1 MEKNE
6 KNKGVTLIALVITII
21 VLLILAGVS
30 ISTLTGQNGILKR
43 AIEAKNTTE
52 VASEKEGIQMAVTT
66 SQMAS
71 ANYTSIKKDGLQ
83 SELNSYFGKEKTT
96 LEDNK
101 DGSYTVTMNNS
112 KRKYT
117 IEDDGS
123 IIEGVY
129 DKWNGTDSK
138 EPTEKTSNEIHI
150 YTVAELKWIA
160 DKVNNDGNTFD
171 GYTIYLENN
180 LDFGARET
188 SGTWENTENEAL
200 KWTAIGKQ
208 KDIPLKATFEG
219 NNHIIKGVYINDET
233 KFNGIFGNSSSIL
246 NLTVK
251 NSYIKGGNASGT
263 VVGAVRSGTIENCHN
278 INSTV
283 ELYDESSGVGG
294 VVGQVKGV
302 IKNCTNIGGRVVG
315 KKSANGGTQAGGV
328 VGLLVTG
335 GSQAINCY
343 NAGDVTGEG
352 NWVGGVVG
360 GANTSSTIQDCYNMG
375 NVTGKGNFVG
385 GVVGYA
391 NPSST
396 IQECY
401 NTGNVTGEGKNVGG
415 VVGGANTSSTI
426 QDCYNTGNVT
436 GEGNLVGGV
445 AGGANPSS
453 TIQDCYNTGN
463 VTGEGNF
470 VGGVAGGA
478 DTSSTIQDCYNMGN
492 VTGEGHNVGGVAGY
506 ANTSSTIQDCY
517 NTGNVTGDETVGG
530 VVGCA
535 ANIVTKCYNTGT
547 IVSKGISGTGGIVGD
562 CITKIPQDISLCF
575 NAGTVQA
582 PEGAGGISGY
592 LGAKGYAAKETKCY
606 NKGKVICTQSNTC
619 RGEIIGEIASD
630 ATVTNSYYFTNE
642 TSRYGVGAITAGGDL
657 EAKRNGTQKTTTN
670 LNSYEEFLTWIE
682 QQ

>member
-1 MEKNE
+1 MKN
-6 KNKGVTLIALVITII
+6 NKGITLVALVVTII

-30 ISTLTGQNGILKR
+30 ISMLTGQNGILKR
-43 AIEAKNTTE
+43 ATEAKNTTE
-52 VASEKEGIQMAVTT
+52 VASEKEGIQMAITA

-71 ANYTSIKKDGLQ
+71 DNYTSIKKDVLQ
-83 SELNSYFGKEKTT
+83 SKLNSYFGKEKTT

-117 IEDDGS
+117 IEDNGS

-219 NNHIIKGVYINDET
+219 NNHIIKGVYINNET

-251 NSYIKGGNASGT
+251 NSYIKGGDCSGT

-283 ELYDESSGVGG
+283 ELYDECRSVGG
-294 VVGQVKGV
+294 VAGQVKGV

-315 KKSANGGTQAGGV
+315 KKDAKVSTQTGGV
-328 VGLLVTG
+328 VGIALG
-335 GSQAINCY
+335 GSQAIN
-343 NAGDVTGEG
+343 
-352 NWVGGVVG
+352 
-360 GANTSSTIQDCYNMG
+360 
-375 NVTGKGNFVG
+375 
-385 GVVGYA
+385 
-391 NPSST
+391 
-396 IQECY
+396 
-401 NTGNVTGEGKNVGG
+401 
-415 VVGGANTSSTI
+415 
-426 QDCYNTGNVT
+426 
-436 GEGNLVGGV
+436 
-445 AGGANPSS
+445 
-453 TIQDCYNTGN
+453 CYNTGN

-470 VGGVAGGA
+470 VGGVIGVINS
-478 DTSSTIQDCYNMGN
+478 SST
-492 VTGEGHNVGGVAGY
+492 V
-506 ANTSSTIQDCY
+506 QDCY
-517 NTGNVTGDETVGG
+517 NTGDVTGEGDFVGG
-530 VVGCA
+530 VVGIA
-535 ANIVTKCYNTGT
+535 ANVVTKCYNTGT
-547 IVSKGISGTGGIVGD
+547 IVSKGIDGTGGIVGN

-582 PEGAGGISGY
+582 PENAGGISGY
-592 LGAKGYAAKETKCY
+592 LGAQGYAAKETKCY
-606 NKGKVICTQSNTC
+606 NKGKVICTQSNTG
-619 RGEIIGEIASD
+619 RGEIIGSMASD

-642 TSRYGVGAITAGGDL
+642 TLRYGVGAINAGGDL
-657 EAKRNGTQKTTTN
+657 EAKRKGTQKTTTN

>member
-315 KKSANGGTQAGGV
+315 KKSANGRTQAGGV

-352 NWVGGVVG
+352 NFVGGVVG
-360 GANTSSTIQDCYNMG
+360 AEDTSSTIQDCYNMG

-385 GVVGYA
+385 GVVGCA

-396 IQECY
+396 IQDCY
-401 NTGNVTGEGKNVGG
+401 NAGDVTGEGNLVGG

-436 GEGNLVGGV
+436 GEG
-445 AGGANPSS
+445 
-453 TIQDCYNTGN
+453 
-463 VTGEGNF
+463 
-470 VGGVAGGA
+470 
-478 DTSSTIQDCYNMGN
+478 
-492 VTGEGHNVGGVAGY
+492 HNVGGVAGY
-506 ANTSSTIQDCY
+506 ANTSSTVQDCY

-562 CITKIPQDISLCF
+562 CITKNPQDISLCF

-619 RGEIIGEIASD
+619 RGEIIGKIASD

>member
-1 MEKNE
+1 MRENGLEK
-6 KNKGVTLIALVITII
+6 KNRGITLIALIVTII

-30 ISTLTGQNGILKR
+30 INMLTGQNGILKR
-43 AIEAKNTTE
+43 ATEAKNTTE

-96 LEDNK
+96 LDDNK

-160 DKVNNDGNTFD
+160 DKVNNEGNTFE

-188 SGTWENTENEAL
+188 SENWVNTENEAL

-233 KFNGIFGNSSSIL
+233 NFNGIFGNSSSIL

-251 NSYIKGGNASGT
+251 NSYIKGGTCSGT

-278 INSTV
+278 INSTI
-283 ELYDESSGVGG
+283 ELYDECRGVGG
-294 VVGQVKGV
+294 VAGQVKGV

-315 KKSANGGTQAGGV
+315 KKDANGNTQTGGV
-328 VGLLVTG
+328 VGTLV
-335 GSQAINCY
+335 
-343 NAGDVTGEG
+343 AGR
-352 NWVGGVVG
+352 
-360 GANTSSTIQDCYNMG
+360 A
-375 NVTGKGNFVG
+375 
-385 GVVGYA
+385 
-391 NPSST
+391 
-396 IQECY
+396 
-401 NTGNVTGEGKNVGG
+401 
-415 VVGGANTSSTI
+415 

-436 GEGNLVGGV
+436 GEGNYVGGV
-445 AGGANPSS
+445 IGGVNPSS
-453 TIQDCYNTGN
+453 TVQDCYNTGN
-463 VTGEGNF
+463 VTGEGNY
-470 VGGVAGGA
+470 VGGVAGDAG
-478 DTSSTIQDCYNMGN
+478 TSST
-492 VTGEGHNVGGVAGY
+492 V
-506 ANTSSTIQDCY
+506 QDCY
-517 NTGNVTGDETVGG
+517 NTGNVTGKGNWVGGVIGTTDPSSTVQDCYNTGDVTGEGNCVGGVAGVAGTSSTVQDCYNTGNVTVEGDWAGG
-530 VVGCA
+530 VVGIA

-547 IVSKGISGTGGIVGD
+547 IVSKGINGTGGIVGD
-562 CITKIPQDISLCF
+562 CVTKIQQDISLCF

-582 PEGAGGISGY
+582 PENAGGISGY
-592 LGAKGYAAKETKCY
+592 LGAQGYAAKENKCY
-606 NKGKVICTQSNTC
+606 NKGKVICTQSNTG
-619 RGEIIGEIASD
+619 RGEIIGKMASD

-642 TSRYGVGAITAGGDL
+642 TLRYGVGAINDGGDL
-657 EAKRNGTQKTTTN
+657 EAKRKGTQKTTTN

>member
-1 MEKNE
+1 ME

-315 KKSANGGTQAGGV
+315 KKSANGRAQAGGV

-352 NWVGGVVG
+352 NFVGGVVG
-360 GANTSSTIQDCYNMG
+360 VEDTSSTIQDCYNMG
-375 NVTGKGNFVG
+375 NVTGKG
-385 GVVGYA
+385 
-391 NPSST
+391 
-396 IQECY
+396 
-401 NTGNVTGEGKNVGG
+401 KNVGG
-415 VVGGANTSSTI
+415 VVGYANTSSTI

-436 GEGNLVGGV
+436 GEGNL
-445 AGGANPSS
+445 
-453 TIQDCYNTGN
+453 
-463 VTGEGNF
+463 
-470 VGGVAGGA
+470 
-478 DTSSTIQDCYNMGN
+478 
-492 VTGEGHNVGGVAGY
+492 VGGVAGY

>member
-1 MEKNE
+1 MRVNFKENR
-6 KNKGVTLIALVITII
+6 GITLIALVVSII

-30 ISTLTGQNGILKR
+30 ISMLTGQNGILKR
-43 AIEAKNTTE
+43 ATEANNTTE

-66 SQMAS
+66 SQMSS

-160 DKVNNDGNTFD
+160 DKVNNEGNTFE

-208 KDIPLKATFEG
+208 KNIPLKATFEG

-233 KFNGIFGNSSSIL
+233 NFNGIFGNSGSIL

-251 NSYIKGGNASGT
+251 NSYIKGGTCSGT

-278 INSTV
+278 INSTI
-283 ELYDESSGVGG
+283 ELYDECRGVGG
-294 VVGQVKGV
+294 VAGQVKGV

-315 KKSANGGTQAGGV
+315 KKDANGNTLTGGV
-328 VGLLVTG
+328 VGTLITG
-335 GSQAINCY
+335 GA
-343 NAGDVTGEG
+343 
-352 NWVGGVVG
+352 
-360 GANTSSTIQDCYNMG
+360 
-375 NVTGKGNFVG
+375 
-385 GVVGYA
+385 
-391 NPSST
+391 
-396 IQECY
+396 
-401 NTGNVTGEGKNVGG
+401 
-415 VVGGANTSSTI
+415 

-445 AGGANPSS
+445 IGGINPYSTVQDCYNTGNVTGEGDSVGGVAGAAATSSTVQDCYNTGNVTGKGDFNGVGGVVGGAATSS
-453 TIQDCYNTGN
+453 TVQDCYNTGDVTGEGDRVGGVVGASSTSSTVQDCYNTGN
-463 VTGEGNF
+463 VTGEGN
-470 VGGVAGGA
+470 
-478 DTSSTIQDCYNMGN
+478 Y
-492 VTGEGHNVGGVAGY
+492 
-506 ANTSSTIQDCY
+506 
-517 NTGNVTGDETVGG
+517 VGG
-530 VVGCA
+530 VVGTA

-547 IVSKGISGTGGIVGD
+547 IVSKGIEGTGGIVGS
-562 CITKIPQDISLCF
+562 CLTKNPQDISLCF

-582 PEGAGGISGY
+582 PENAGGISGY
-592 LGAKGYAAKETKCY
+592 LGEQEYAAKETKCY
-606 NKGKVICTQSNTC
+606 NKGKVICTQSNTG
-619 RGEIIGEIASD
+619 RGEIIGIMASD

-642 TSRYGVGAITAGGDL
+642 TLRYGVGAINDGGDL
-657 EAKRNGTQKTTTN
+657 EAKRKGTQKTTTN

>member
-1 MEKNE
+1 M
-6 KNKGVTLIALVITII
+6 VITII

-123 IIEGVY
+123 VIEGVY

-315 KKSANGGTQAGGV
+315 KKSANGRIQAGGV
-328 VGLLVTG
+328 VGLLIIG

-343 NAGDVTGEG
+343 NAGD
-352 NWVGGVVG
+352 
-360 GANTSSTIQDCYNMG
+360 
-375 NVTGKGNFVG
+375 
-385 GVVGYA
+385 
-391 NPSST
+391 
-396 IQECY
+396 
-401 NTGNVTGEGKNVGG
+401 
-415 VVGGANTSSTI
+415 
-426 QDCYNTGNVT
+426 
-436 GEGNLVGGV
+436 
-445 AGGANPSS
+445 
-453 TIQDCYNTGN
+453 

-478 DTSSTIQDCYNMGN
+478 DTSSTIQDCYNTGN
-492 VTGEGHNVGGVAGY
+492 VTGDETVGGVAGY
-506 ANTSSTIQDCY
+506 ANTSSTVQDCY

-619 RGEIIGEIASD
+619 RGEIIGKIASD

>member
-1 MEKNE
+1 MRVNFKENR
-6 KNKGVTLIALVITII
+6 GITLIALVVSII

-30 ISTLTGQNGILKR
+30 ISMLTGQNGILKR
-43 AIEAKNTTE
+43 ATEAKNTTE

-71 ANYTSIKKDGLQ
+71 DNYTTSIKKDSLQ

-117 IEDDGS
+117 IENDGS

-160 DKVNNDGNTFD
+160 DKVNNEGNTFE

-208 KDIPLKATFEG
+208 KDITLKATFEG
-219 NNHIIKGVYINDET
+219 NNHIIKGVYINEET
-233 KFNGIFGNSSSIL
+233 NFNGIFGNSSSIL

-251 NSYIKGGNASGT
+251 NSYIKGGTCSGT

-283 ELYDESSGVGG
+283 ELYDECHGVGG
-294 VVGQVKGV
+294 VAGQVKGV

-315 KKSANGGTQAGGV
+315 KKDANGNTLTGGV
-328 VGLLVTG
+328 VGTLV
-335 GSQAINCY
+335 A
-343 NAGDVTGEG
+343 
-352 NWVGGVVG
+352 G
-360 GANTSSTIQDCYNMG
+360 GA
-375 NVTGKGNFVG
+375 
-385 GVVGYA
+385 
-391 NPSST
+391 
-396 IQECY
+396 
-401 NTGNVTGEGKNVGG
+401 
-415 VVGGANTSSTI
+415 

-436 GEGNLVGGV
+436 GEGNSAGGV
-445 AGGANPSS
+445 VGASGTSS
-453 TIQDCYNTGN
+453 TVQDCYNTGN
-463 VTGEGNF
+463 VTGEG
-470 VGGVAGGA
+470 
-478 DTSSTIQDCYNMGN
+478 DW
-492 VTGEGHNVGGVAGY
+492 
-506 ANTSSTIQDCY
+506 
-517 NTGNVTGDETVGG
+517 VGG
-530 VVGCA
+530 VVGTA

-547 IVSKGISGTGGIVGD
+547 IVSKGIGGTGGIVGT
-562 CITKIPQDISLCF
+562 CVTGNSQKISLCY
-575 NAGTVQA
+575 NDGTIQA
-582 PEGAGGISGY
+582 QDGVGGISGR
-592 LGAKGYAAKETKCY
+592 LGGGGYAGTATKCY
-606 NKGKVICTQSNTC
+606 NKGRIICTLSEKMK
-619 RGEIIGEIASD
+619 GEIIGNMAYD
-630 ATVTNSYYFTNE
+630 ATVTKCYFMENSENI
-642 TSRYGVGAITAGGDL
+642 YGVGAIEGNGNL
-657 EAKRNGTQKTTTN
+657 EEQRKETKKTTTN
-670 LNSYEEFLTWIE
+670 LKNYEEFLTWIE

>member
-1 MEKNE
+1 MKN
-6 KNKGVTLIALVITII
+6 NKGITLVALVVTII

-30 ISTLTGQNGILKR
+30 ISMLTGQNGILKR
-43 AIEAKNTTE
+43 ATEAKNTTE
-52 VASEKEGIQMAVTT
+52 VASEKEGIQMAITA

-71 ANYTSIKKDGLQ
+71 DNYTSIKKDGLQ
-83 SELNSYFGKEKTT
+83 SKLNSYFGKEKTT

-188 SGTWENTENEAL
+188 SGTWENTENEVL

-233 KFNGIFGNSSSIL
+233 NFNGIFGNSSSIL

-251 NSYIKGGNASGT
+251 NSYIKGGTCSGT

-283 ELYDESSGVGG
+283 ELYDECHGVGG
-294 VVGQVKGV
+294 VAGQVKGV

-315 KKSANGGTQAGGV
+315 KKDANGYTLTGGV
-328 VGLLVTG
+328 VGTLATG
-335 GSQAINCY
+335 GSQAIDCY
-343 NAGDVTGEG
+343 NTGNVTGEG
-352 NWVGGVVG
+352 DYVGGVVG
-360 GANTSSTIQDCYNMG
+360 GANPSSTVQDCYNTG

-385 GVVGYA
+385 GVVGFGKS
-391 NPSST
+391 SST
-396 IQECY
+396 VQDCYNTGDVTGEGNDVGGVVGVAYTSSTVQDCY
-401 NTGNVTGEGKNVGG
+401 NTGNVTGKGDDVGG
-415 VVGGANTSSTI
+415 VVGVANTSSTV

-436 GEGNLVGGV
+436 GEGN
-445 AGGANPSS
+445 A
-453 TIQDCYNTGN
+453 
-463 VTGEGNF
+463 
-470 VGGVAGGA
+470 
-478 DTSSTIQDCYNMGN
+478 
-492 VTGEGHNVGGVAGY
+492 
-506 ANTSSTIQDCY
+506 
-517 NTGNVTGDETVGG
+517 VGG
-530 VVGCA
+530 VVGIA
-535 ANIVTKCYNTGT
+535 ANVVTKCYNTGT
-547 IVSKGISGTGGIVGD
+547 IVSRGISGTGGIVGD

-582 PEGAGGISGY
+582 PENAGGISGY

-606 NKGKVICTQSNTC
+606 NKGKVICTQSNT
-619 RGEIIGEIASD
+619 RSGEIIGKMASD

-642 TSRYGVGAITAGGDL
+642 TLRYGVGAITAGGDL
-657 EAKRNGTQKTTTN
+657 EAKRKGTQKTTTN

>member
-1 MEKNE
+1 MLRK
-6 KNKGVTLIALVITII
+6 KNKGITLVALVITII
-21 VLLILAGVS
+21 ILLILAGVS

-43 AIEAKNTTE
+43 VTEAKNTTE

-71 ANYTSIKKDGLQ
+71 ANYTSIKKDVLQ

-160 DKVNNDGNTFD
+160 DKVNNDGNTFE

-180 LDFGARET
+180 LDLGARET
-188 SGTWENTENEAL
+188 GETWENTENEAL

-208 KDIPLKATFEG
+208 KDSPLKATFEG

-233 KFNGIFGNSSSIL
+233 NFNGIFGISSSIL

-251 NSYIKGGNASGT
+251 NSYIKGGSCSGT
-263 VVGAVRSGTIENCHN
+263 VVGGVRSGTIENCHN
-278 INSTV
+278 INSTI
-283 ELYDESSGVGG
+283 ELYDKCNDVGG
-294 VVGQVKGV
+294 VAGEVKGV

-315 KKSANGGTQAGGV
+315 KKIANGIGGV
-328 VGLLVTG
+328 VGVLAPG
-335 GSQAINCY
+335 GYQAIN
-343 NAGDVTGEG
+343 
-352 NWVGGVVG
+352 
-360 GANTSSTIQDCYNMG
+360 
-375 NVTGKGNFVG
+375 
-385 GVVGYA
+385 
-391 NPSST
+391 
-396 IQECY
+396 CY
-401 NTGNVTGEGKNVGG
+401 NTGNVTGEGDYVGG
-415 VVGGANTSSTI
+415 VVGSAYSSV
-426 QDCYNTGNVT
+426 QDCYNTGDVT
-436 GEGNLVGGV
+436 GKVEFVGGV
-445 AGGANPSS
+445 VGASGNSS
-453 TIQDCYNTGN
+453 TVQDCYNTGN

-470 VGGVAGGA
+470 VGGVVGLAG
-478 DTSSTIQDCYNMGN
+478 
-492 VTGEGHNVGGVAGY
+492 
-506 ANTSSTIQDCY
+506 
-517 NTGNVTGDETVGG
+517 
-530 VVGCA
+530 
-535 ANIVTKCYNTGT
+535 NIVTKCYNTGT
-547 IVSKGISGTGGIVGD
+547 IVSKGTGGTGGIVGACLTKVQD
-562 CITKIPQDISLCF
+562 CYNTGNVTGEGNYVGGVVGIADNIVTKCYNTGTIVSKGTGGTGGIVGASVNKKTQDISLCF

-582 PEGAGGISGY
+582 PENAGGISGY
-592 LGAKGYAAKETKCY
+592 LGAQGYAAKETKCY
-606 NKGKVICTQSNTC
+606 NKGKVICTQSNTG
-619 RGEIIGEIASD
+619 RGEIIGKMASD

-642 TSRYGVGAITAGGDL
+642 TSRYGVGTINEGGDL
-657 EAKRNGTQKTTTN
+657 ETKRKGTQKTTTN
-670 LNSYEEFLTWIE
+670 LKSYEEFLTWIE

>member
-1 MEKNE
+1 MKN
-6 KNKGVTLIALVITII
+6 NKGITLVALVVTII

-30 ISTLTGQNGILKR
+30 ISMLTGQNGILKR
-43 AIEAKNTTE
+43 ATEAKNTTE
-52 VASEKEGIQMAVTT
+52 VASEKEGIQMAITA

-71 ANYTSIKKDGLQ
+71 DNYTSIKKDGLQ
-83 SELNSYFGKEKTT
+83 SKLNSYFGKEKTT

-188 SGTWENTENEAL
+188 SGTWENTENEVL

-233 KFNGIFGNSSSIL
+233 NFNGIFGNSSSIL

-251 NSYIKGGNASGT
+251 NSYIKGGTCSGT

-283 ELYDESSGVGG
+283 ELYDECHGVGG
-294 VVGQVKGV
+294 VAGQVKGV

-315 KKSANGGTQAGGV
+315 KKDANGYTLTGGV
-328 VGLLVTG
+328 VGTLATG
-335 GSQAINCY
+335 GSQAIDCY
-343 NAGDVTGEG
+343 NTGNVTGEG
-352 NWVGGVVG
+352 DYVGGVVG
-360 GANTSSTIQDCYNMG
+360 GANPSSTVQDCYNTG

-385 GVVGYA
+385 GVVGFGKS
-391 NPSST
+391 SST
-396 IQECY
+396 VQDCYNTGDVTGEGNDVGGVVGVAYTSSTVQDCY
-401 NTGNVTGEGKNVGG
+401 NTGNVTGEGVNVGG
-415 VVGGANTSSTI
+415 VVGGGGSSLTVQDCYNTGNVTGKGDDVGGVVGVANTSSTV

-436 GEGNLVGGV
+436 GEGN
-445 AGGANPSS
+445 A
-453 TIQDCYNTGN
+453 
-463 VTGEGNF
+463 
-470 VGGVAGGA
+470 
-478 DTSSTIQDCYNMGN
+478 
-492 VTGEGHNVGGVAGY
+492 
-506 ANTSSTIQDCY
+506 
-517 NTGNVTGDETVGG
+517 VGG
-530 VVGCA
+530 VVGIA
-535 ANIVTKCYNTGT
+535 ANVVTKCYNTGT
-547 IVSKGISGTGGIVGD
+547 IVSRGISGTGGIVGD

-582 PEGAGGISGY
+582 PENAGGISGY

-606 NKGKVICTQSNTC
+606 NKGKVICTQSNT
-619 RGEIIGEIASD
+619 RSGEIIGKMASD

-642 TSRYGVGAITAGGDL
+642 TLRYGVGAITAGGDL
-657 EAKRNGTQKTTTN
+657 EAKRKGTQKTTTN

>member
-1 MEKNE
+1 MNLIKLKLTNIVFKFNKIIYINKNGGYTNDKNLLKYSKELNTMEKNE

-315 KKSANGGTQAGGV
+315 KKSANGRTQAGGI

-352 NWVGGVVG
+352 NFVGGVVG
-360 GANTSSTIQDCYNMG
+360 AEDTFSTIQDCYNMG
-375 NVTGKGNFVG
+375 NVTGKGNF
-385 GVVGYA
+385 
-391 NPSST
+391 
-396 IQECY
+396 
-401 NTGNVTGEGKNVGG
+401 VGG

-436 GEGNLVGGV
+436 GDE
-445 AGGANPSS
+445 
-453 TIQDCYNTGN
+453 T
-463 VTGEGNF
+463 
-470 VGGVAGGA
+470 
-478 DTSSTIQDCYNMGN
+478 
-492 VTGEGHNVGGVAGY
+492 VGGVAGY
-506 ANTSSTIQDCY
+506 ANTSSTVQDCY

-619 RGEIIGEIASD
+619 RGEIIGKIASD

>member
-1 MEKNE
+1 M
-6 KNKGVTLIALVITII
+6 
-21 VLLILAGVS
+21 
-30 ISTLTGQNGILKR
+30 LTGQNGILKR
-43 AIEAKNTTE
+43 ANEAKNTTE

-66 SQMAS
+66 SQMSS

-83 SELNSYFGKEKTT
+83 SELNSYFGKKKTT

-160 DKVNNDGNTFD
+160 DKVNNEGNTFE

-188 SGTWENTENEAL
+188 SGNWVNTENEAL

-233 KFNGIFGNSSSIL
+233 NFNGIFGNSNSIL

-251 NSYIKGGNASGT
+251 NSYIKGGTCSGT

-283 ELYDESSGVGG
+283 ELYDECRGVGG
-294 VVGQVKGV
+294 AAGQVKGV

-315 KKSANGGTQAGGV
+315 KKDANGNTQSGGV
-328 VGLLVTG
+328 VGTLV
-335 GSQAINCY
+335 
-343 NAGDVTGEG
+343 AGR
-352 NWVGGVVG
+352 
-360 GANTSSTIQDCYNMG
+360 A
-375 NVTGKGNFVG
+375 
-385 GVVGYA
+385 
-391 NPSST
+391 
-396 IQECY
+396 
-401 NTGNVTGEGKNVGG
+401 
-415 VVGGANTSSTI
+415 

-436 GEGNLVGGV
+436 GEGNIVGGV
-445 AGGANPSS
+445 IGGINPSS
-453 TIQDCYNTGN
+453 TVQDCYNTGN
-463 VTGEGNF
+463 VTGEGYLVGGVIGLINPSSTVQDCYNTGNVTGKGNS
-470 VGGVAGGA
+470 VGGVAGSA
-478 DTSSTIQDCYNMGN
+478 NTSSTVQDCYNTGN
-492 VTGEGHNVGGVAGY
+492 VTGEGYYVGGVAGY

-517 NTGNVTGDETVGG
+517 NTGSINGGDRTGGIVGL
-530 VVGCA
+530 A

-547 IVSKGISGTGGIVGD
+547 IISKGINGTGGIVGD
-562 CITKIPQDISLCF
+562 CLEKIPQDISLCF
-575 NAGTVQA
+575 NTGTVQA
-582 PEGAGGISGY
+582 PENAGGISGY
-592 LGAKGYAAKETKCY
+592 LGAQGYAAKETKCY
-606 NKGKVICTQSNTC
+606 NKGKVICTQSNTG
-619 RGEIIGEIASD
+619 RGEIIGKIASD

-642 TSRYGVGAITAGGDL
+642 TSRYGVGTTNDGGDL

>member
-1 MEKNE
+1 MKN
-6 KNKGVTLIALVITII
+6 NKGITLVALVVTII

-30 ISTLTGQNGILKR
+30 ISMLTGQNGILKR
-43 AIEAKNTTE
+43 ATEAKNTTE
-52 VASEKEGIQMAVTT
+52 VASEKEGIQMAITA

-71 ANYTSIKKDGLQ
+71 DNYTSIKKDVLQ
-83 SELNSYFGKEKTT
+83 SKLNSYFGKEKTT

-117 IEDDGS
+117 IEDNGS

-219 NNHIIKGVYINDET
+219 NNHIIKGVYINNET

-251 NSYIKGGNASGT
+251 NSYIKGGDCSGT

-283 ELYDESSGVGG
+283 ELYDECRSVGG
-294 VVGQVKGV
+294 VAGQVKGV

-315 KKSANGGTQAGGV
+315 KKDAKVSTQTGGV
-328 VGLLVTG
+328 VGIALG
-335 GSQAINCY
+335 GSQAIN
-343 NAGDVTGEG
+343 
-352 NWVGGVVG
+352 
-360 GANTSSTIQDCYNMG
+360 
-375 NVTGKGNFVG
+375 
-385 GVVGYA
+385 
-391 NPSST
+391 
-396 IQECY
+396 
-401 NTGNVTGEGKNVGG
+401 
-415 VVGGANTSSTI
+415 
-426 QDCYNTGNVT
+426 
-436 GEGNLVGGV
+436 
-445 AGGANPSS
+445 
-453 TIQDCYNTGN
+453 CYNTGN

-470 VGGVAGGA
+470 VGGVIGVINS
-478 DTSSTIQDCYNMGN
+478 SST
-492 VTGEGHNVGGVAGY
+492 V
-506 ANTSSTIQDCY
+506 QDCY
-517 NTGNVTGDETVGG
+517 NTGNVTGEGNNVGG
-530 VVGCA
+530 VVGSAATSSTVQDCYNTGDVTGEGYFVGGVVGIA
-535 ANIVTKCYNTGT
+535 ANVVTKCYNTGT
-547 IVSKGISGTGGIVGD
+547 IVSKGIDGTGGIVGN

-582 PEGAGGISGY
+582 PENAGGISGY
-592 LGAKGYAAKETKCY
+592 LGAQGYAAKETKCY
-606 NKGKVICTQSNTC
+606 NKGKVICTQSNTG
-619 RGEIIGEIASD
+619 RGEIIGSMASD

-642 TSRYGVGAITAGGDL
+642 TLRYGVGAINAGGDL
-657 EAKRNGTQKTTTN
+657 EAKRKGTQKTTTN

>member
-123 IIEGVY
+123 VIEGVY

-315 KKSANGGTQAGGV
+315 KKSANGRIQAGGV
-328 VGLLVTG
+328 VGLLIIG

-352 NWVGGVVG
+352 N
-360 GANTSSTIQDCYNMG
+360 
-375 NVTGKGNFVG
+375 FVG
-385 GVVGYA
+385 GVVGA
-391 NPSST
+391 
-396 IQECY
+396 ED
-401 NTGNVTGEGKNVGG
+401 
-415 VVGGANTSSTI
+415 TSSTI

-436 GEGNLVGGV
+436 GEGYWVGGV
-445 AGGANPSS
+445 
-453 TIQDCYNTGN
+453 
-463 VTGEGNF
+463 V
-470 VGGVAGGA
+470 
-478 DTSSTIQDCYNMGN
+478 
-492 VTGEGHNVGGVAGY
+492 GY
-506 ANTSSTIQDCY
+506 ANPSSTIQDCY

-619 RGEIIGEIASD
+619 RGEIIGKIASD

>member
-1 MEKNE
+1 MRENGLEK
-6 KNKGVTLIALVITII
+6 KNRGITLIALIVTII

-30 ISTLTGQNGILKR
+30 INMLTGQNGILKR
-43 AIEAKNTTE
+43 ATEAKNTTE

-66 SQMAS
+66 SQMSS

-96 LEDNK
+96 LDDNK

-160 DKVNNDGNTFD
+160 DKANNEGNTFE

-233 KFNGIFGNSSSIL
+233 NFNGIFGNSSSIL

-251 NSYIKGGNASGT
+251 NSYIKGGTCSGT

-278 INSTV
+278 INSTI
-283 ELYDESSGVGG
+283 ELYDECRSVGG
-294 VVGQVKGV
+294 VAGQVKGV

-315 KKSANGGTQAGGV
+315 KKDANGNTQTGGV
-328 VGLLVTG
+328 VGTLV
-335 GSQAINCY
+335 
-343 NAGDVTGEG
+343 AGR
-352 NWVGGVVG
+352 
-360 GANTSSTIQDCYNMG
+360 A
-375 NVTGKGNFVG
+375 
-385 GVVGYA
+385 
-391 NPSST
+391 
-396 IQECY
+396 
-401 NTGNVTGEGKNVGG
+401 
-415 VVGGANTSSTI
+415 

-436 GEGNLVGGV
+436 GEGNYVGGV
-445 AGGANPSS
+445 IGGVNPSS
-453 TIQDCYNTGN
+453 TVQDCYNTGDVTGEGNCVGGVIGLINPSSTVQDCYNTGN
-463 VTGEGNF
+463 VTGEGNY
-470 VGGVAGGA
+470 VGGVAGDAG
-478 DTSSTIQDCYNMGN
+478 TSST
-492 VTGEGHNVGGVAGY
+492 V
-506 ANTSSTIQDCY
+506 QDCY
-517 NTGNVTGDETVGG
+517 NTGNVTGKGNWVGGVIGTTDPSSTVQDCYNTGDVTGEGNCVGGVAGVAGTSSTVQDCYNTGNVTVEGDWAGG
-530 VVGCA
+530 VVGIA

-547 IVSKGISGTGGIVGD
+547 IVSKGINGTGGIVGD
-562 CITKIPQDISLCF
+562 CVTKIQQDISLCF

-582 PEGAGGISGY
+582 PENAGGISGY
-592 LGAKGYAAKETKCY
+592 LGAQGYAAKENKCY
-606 NKGKVICTQSNTC
+606 NKGKVICTQSNTG
-619 RGEIIGEIASD
+619 RGEIIGKMASD

-642 TSRYGVGAITAGGDL
+642 TLRYGVGAINDGGDL
-657 EAKRNGTQKTTTN
+657 EAKRKGTQKTTTN

>member
-1 MEKNE
+1 MKN
-6 KNKGVTLIALVITII
+6 NKGITLVALVVTII
-21 VLLILAGVS
+21 VILILAGVS
-30 ISTLTGQNGILKR
+30 ISMLTGQNGILKR
-43 AIEAKNTTE
+43 ATEANNTTE
-52 VASEKEGIQMAVTT
+52 VASEKEGIQMAITA

-71 ANYTSIKKDGLQ
+71 DNYTSIKKDGLQ
-83 SELNSYFGKEKTT
+83 SKLNSYFGKEKTT

-188 SGTWENTENEAL
+188 SETWENTENEAL

-251 NSYIKGGNASGT
+251 NSYIKGGTCSGT

-278 INSTV
+278 INSTI
-283 ELYDESSGVGG
+283 ELYDECRSVGG
-294 VVGQVKGV
+294 VAGQVKGV

-315 KKSANGGTQAGGV
+315 KKDAKVSTQTGGV
-328 VGLLVTG
+328 VGIALG
-335 GSQAINCY
+335 GSQAIN
-343 NAGDVTGEG
+343 
-352 NWVGGVVG
+352 
-360 GANTSSTIQDCYNMG
+360 
-375 NVTGKGNFVG
+375 
-385 GVVGYA
+385 
-391 NPSST
+391 
-396 IQECY
+396 
-401 NTGNVTGEGKNVGG
+401 
-415 VVGGANTSSTI
+415 
-426 QDCYNTGNVT
+426 
-436 GEGNLVGGV
+436 
-445 AGGANPSS
+445 
-453 TIQDCYNTGN
+453 CYNTGN

-470 VGGVAGGA
+470 VGGVIGVINS
-478 DTSSTIQDCYNMGN
+478 SST
-492 VTGEGHNVGGVAGY
+492 V
-506 ANTSSTIQDCY
+506 QDCY
-517 NTGNVTGDETVGG
+517 NTGNVTGEGNNVGGVAGVAGTSSTVQDCYNTGDVTGEGNNVGG
-530 VVGCA
+530 VVGIA
-535 ANIVTKCYNTGT
+535 ANVVTKCYNTGT
-547 IVSKGISGTGGIVGD
+547 IVNKGIEGNAGGIVGD

-582 PEGAGGISGY
+582 PENAGGISGY
-592 LGAKGYAAKETKCY
+592 LGAQGYAAKETKCY
-606 NKGKVICTQSNTC
+606 NKGKVICTQSNTG
-619 RGEIIGEIASD
+619 RGEIIGKMASD

-642 TSRYGVGAITAGGDL
+642 TLRYGVGAINAGGDL
-657 EAKRNGTQKTTTN
+657 EAKRKGTQKTTTN

>member
-1 MEKNE
+1 MKN
-6 KNKGVTLIALVITII
+6 NKGITLVALVVTIV

-30 ISTLTGQNGILKR
+30 INLVLLDNGIVKK
-43 AIEAKNTTE
+43 AQDAKTKSAE
-52 VASEKEGIQMAVTT
+52 ASEKEGIQMAITA

-208 KDIPLKATFEG
+208 KDNPLKATFEG

-263 VVGAVRSGTIENCHN
+263 VVGAVRSGTIENCYN

-283 ELYDESSGVGG
+283 ELYDESSNVGG

-315 KKSANGGTQAGGV
+315 KKSANGRTQAGGV

-352 NWVGGVVG
+352 N
-360 GANTSSTIQDCYNMG
+360 
-375 NVTGKGNFVG
+375 FVG
-385 GVVGYA
+385 GVVGV
-391 NPSST
+391 
-396 IQECY
+396 ED
-401 NTGNVTGEGKNVGG
+401 
-415 VVGGANTSSTI
+415 TSSTI

-436 GEGNLVGGV
+436 GKGN
-445 AGGANPSS
+445 
-453 TIQDCYNTGN
+453 
-463 VTGEGNF
+463 
-470 VGGVAGGA
+470 
-478 DTSSTIQDCYNMGN
+478 
-492 VTGEGHNVGGVAGY
+492 NVGGVVGVEA
-506 ANTSSTIQDCY
+506 TSSTVQDCY

-530 VVGCA
+530 VAGIA

-562 CITKIPQDISLCF
+562 CVTKIPQDISLCF

-619 RGEIIGEIASD
+619 RGEIIGKIASD

-657 EAKRNGTQKTTTN
+657 ETKRNGTQKTTTN

>member
-1 MEKNE
+1 MLRK
-6 KNKGVTLIALVITII
+6 KNKGITLVALVITII
-21 VLLILAGVS
+21 ILLILAGIS
-30 ISTLTGQNGILKR
+30 IGTLTGQNGILKR
-43 AIEAKNTTE
+43 TIEAKNTTE

-71 ANYTSIKKDGLQ
+71 TNYTSIKKDVLQ

-160 DKVNNDGNTFD
+160 DKVNNDGNTFE

-219 NNHIIKGVYINDET
+219 NNHIIKGVYINDES

-251 NSYIKGGNASGT
+251 NSYIKGKNCSGT
-263 VVGAVRSGTIENCHN
+263 IVGAVRSGTIENCHN

-283 ELYDESSGVGG
+283 ELYDESSNVGG
-294 VVGQVKGV
+294 VAGQVKGV

-315 KKSANGGTQAGGV
+315 KKVAIGNTQAGGV
-328 VGLLVTG
+328 VGTLIIG
-335 GSQAINCY
+335 GSQAIN
-343 NAGDVTGEG
+343 
-352 NWVGGVVG
+352 
-360 GANTSSTIQDCYNMG
+360 
-375 NVTGKGNFVG
+375 
-385 GVVGYA
+385 
-391 NPSST
+391 
-396 IQECY
+396 CY
-401 NTGNVTGEGKNVGG
+401 NTGNVTGEGVFVGGVVGYANTSSIIQDCYNTGNITGEGNNVGG
-415 VVGGANTSSTI
+415 VVGYANTSSTV

-436 GEGNLVGGV
+436 GEG
-445 AGGANPSS
+445 
-453 TIQDCYNTGN
+453 DY
-463 VTGEGNF
+463 
-470 VGGVAGGA
+470 
-478 DTSSTIQDCYNMGN
+478 
-492 VTGEGHNVGGVAGY
+492 
-506 ANTSSTIQDCY
+506 
-517 NTGNVTGDETVGG
+517 VGG
-530 VVGCA
+530 VVGIA

-547 IVSKGISGTGGIVGD
+547 IVSKGIEATGGIVGT

-582 PEGAGGISGY
+582 PENAGGISGY
-592 LGAKGYAAKETKCY
+592 LGAQGYAAKETKCY
-606 NKGKVICTQSNTC
+606 NKGKVICTQSNTG
-619 RGEIIGEIASD
+619 RGEIIGSMASD

-642 TSRYGVGAITAGGDL
+642 TLRYGVGTINAGGDL
-657 EAKRNGTQKTTTN
+657 EAKRKGAQKTTTN

>member
-1 MEKNE
+1 MRVNFKENR
-6 KNKGVTLIALVITII
+6 GITLIALVVSII

-30 ISTLTGQNGILKR
+30 ISMLTGQNGILKR
-43 AIEAKNTTE
+43 ATEAKNTTE

-71 ANYTSIKKDGLQ
+71 DNYTTSIKKDSLQ

-117 IEDDGS
+117 IENDGS

-160 DKVNNDGNTFD
+160 DKVNNEGNTFE

-208 KDIPLKATFEG
+208 KDITLKATFEG
-219 NNHIIKGVYINDET
+219 NNHIIKGVYINEET
-233 KFNGIFGNSSSIL
+233 NFNGIFGNSSSIL

-251 NSYIKGGNASGT
+251 NSYIKGGTCSGT

-283 ELYDESSGVGG
+283 ELYDECHGVGG
-294 VVGQVKGV
+294 VAGQVKGV

-315 KKSANGGTQAGGV
+315 KKDANGNTLTGGV
-328 VGLLVTG
+328 VGTLV
-335 GSQAINCY
+335 A
-343 NAGDVTGEG
+343 
-352 NWVGGVVG
+352 G
-360 GANTSSTIQDCYNMG
+360 GA
-375 NVTGKGNFVG
+375 
-385 GVVGYA
+385 
-391 NPSST
+391 
-396 IQECY
+396 
-401 NTGNVTGEGKNVGG
+401 
-415 VVGGANTSSTI
+415 

-436 GEGNLVGGV
+436 GEGNSAGGV
-445 AGGANPSS
+445 VGASGTSS
-453 TIQDCYNTGN
+453 TVQDCYNTGN
-463 VTGEGNF
+463 VTGEGNSA
-470 VGGVAGGA
+470 GGVVGA
-478 DTSSTIQDCYNMGN
+478 SGTSST
-492 VTGEGHNVGGVAGY
+492 V
-506 ANTSSTIQDCY
+506 QDCY
-517 NTGNVTGDETVGG
+517 NTGNVTGEGDWVGG
-530 VVGCA
+530 VVGTA

-547 IVSKGISGTGGIVGD
+547 IVSKGIGGTGGIVGT
-562 CITKIPQDISLCF
+562 CVTGNSQKISLCY
-575 NAGTVQA
+575 NDGTIQA
-582 PEGAGGISGY
+582 QDGVGGISGR
-592 LGAKGYAAKETKCY
+592 LGGGGYAGTATKCY
-606 NKGKVICTQSNTC
+606 NKGRIICTLSEKMK
-619 RGEIIGEIASD
+619 GEIIGNMAYD
-630 ATVTNSYYFTNE
+630 ATVTKCYFMENSENI
-642 TSRYGVGAITAGGDL
+642 YGVGAIEGNGNL
-657 EAKRNGTQKTTTN
+657 EEQRKETKKTTTN
-670 LNSYEEFLTWIE
+670 LKNYEEFLTWIE

>member
-1 MEKNE
+1 MRVNFKENR
-6 KNKGVTLIALVITII
+6 GITLIALVVSII

-30 ISTLTGQNGILKR
+30 ISMLTGQNGILKR
-43 AIEAKNTTE
+43 ATEANNTTE

-66 SQMAS
+66 SQMSS

-160 DKVNNDGNTFD
+160 DKVNNEGNTFE

-208 KDIPLKATFEG
+208 KNIPLKATFEG

-233 KFNGIFGNSSSIL
+233 NFNGIFGNSGSIL

-251 NSYIKGGNASGT
+251 NSYIKGGTCSGT

-278 INSTV
+278 INSTI
-283 ELYDESSGVGG
+283 ELYDECRGVGG
-294 VVGQVKGV
+294 VAGQVKGV

-315 KKSANGGTQAGGV
+315 KKDANGNTLTGGV
-328 VGLLVTG
+328 VGTLITG
-335 GSQAINCY
+335 GA
-343 NAGDVTGEG
+343 
-352 NWVGGVVG
+352 
-360 GANTSSTIQDCYNMG
+360 
-375 NVTGKGNFVG
+375 
-385 GVVGYA
+385 
-391 NPSST
+391 
-396 IQECY
+396 
-401 NTGNVTGEGKNVGG
+401 
-415 VVGGANTSSTI
+415 

-445 AGGANPSS
+445 IGGINPYSTVQDCYNTGDVTGEGDRVGGVVGASS
-453 TIQDCYNTGN
+453 TSSTVQDCYNTGN
-463 VTGEGNF
+463 VTGEGN
-470 VGGVAGGA
+470 
-478 DTSSTIQDCYNMGN
+478 Y
-492 VTGEGHNVGGVAGY
+492 
-506 ANTSSTIQDCY
+506 
-517 NTGNVTGDETVGG
+517 VGG
-530 VVGCA
+530 VVGTA

-547 IVSKGISGTGGIVGD
+547 IVSKGIEGTGGIVGS
-562 CITKIPQDISLCF
+562 CLTKNPQDISLCF

-582 PEGAGGISGY
+582 PENAGGISGY
-592 LGAKGYAAKETKCY
+592 LGEQEYAAKETKCY
-606 NKGKVICTQSNTC
+606 NKGKVICTQSNTG
-619 RGEIIGEIASD
+619 RGEIIGIMASD

-642 TSRYGVGAITAGGDL
+642 TLRYGVGAINDGGDL
-657 EAKRNGTQKTTTN
+657 EAKRKGTQKTTTN

>member
-1 MEKNE
+1 MRENGLEK
-6 KNKGVTLIALVITII
+6 KNRGITLIALIVTII

-30 ISTLTGQNGILKR
+30 INMLTGQNGILKR
-43 AIEAKNTTE
+43 ATEAKNTTE

-83 SELNSYFGKEKTT
+83 SELNTYFGKEKTT

-160 DKVNNDGNTFD
+160 DKANNEGNTFE

-233 KFNGIFGNSSSIL
+233 NFNGIFGNSSSIL

-251 NSYIKGGNASGT
+251 NSYIKGGTCSGT

-278 INSTV
+278 INSTI
-283 ELYDESSGVGG
+283 ELYDECRSVGG
-294 VVGQVKGV
+294 VAGQVKGV

-315 KKSANGGTQAGGV
+315 KKDANGNTLTGGV
-328 VGLLVTG
+328 VGILV
-335 GSQAINCY
+335 
-343 NAGDVTGEG
+343 AGE
-352 NWVGGVVG
+352 
-360 GANTSSTIQDCYNMG
+360 AQD
-375 NVTGKGNFVG
+375 
-385 GVVGYA
+385 
-391 NPSST
+391 
-396 IQECY
+396 CY
-401 NTGNVTGEGKNVGG
+401 NTGNVTGKGNNVGG
-415 VVGGANTSSTI
+415 VIGVTNPFSTV

-436 GEGNLVGGV
+436 GEGDVVGGV
-445 AGGANPSS
+445 VGASNTSS
-453 TIQDCYNTGN
+453 TVQDCYNTGN
-463 VTGEGNF
+463 VTGEGDYNF
-470 VGGVAGGA
+470 IGGVVGYANESSTISECYNTGKINGQGNYVGGVVGMAEE
-478 DTSSTIQDCYNMGN
+478 SSTISECYNVGN
-492 VTGEGHNVGGVAGY
+492 ITGTNITGGVVGNAL
-506 ANTSSTIQDCY
+506 ASTTVSECY
-517 NTGNVTGDETVGG
+517 NTGNVNSYQWAGG
-530 VVGCA
+530 IAGGA
-535 ANIVTKCYNTGT
+535 ANIITKCYNTGN
-547 IVSKGISGTGGIVGD
+547 VLSMNSAGTGGIVGT
-562 CITKIPQDISLCF
+562 CVTGNSQKISLCY
-575 NAGTVQA
+575 NDGTIQA
-582 PEGAGGISGY
+582 QDGVGGISGR
-592 LGAKGYAAKETKCY
+592 LGGEGYAGTATKCY
-606 NKGKVICTQSNTC
+606 NKGRIICTLSEKMK
-619 RGEIIGEIASD
+619 GEIIGNMAYD
-630 ATVTNSYYFTNE
+630 ATVTKCYFMENSENI
-642 TSRYGVGAITAGGDL
+642 YGVGAIEGNGNL
-657 EAKRNGTQKTTTN
+657 EEQRKETKKTTTN
-670 LNSYEEFLTWIE
+670 LKNYEEFLTWIE

>member
-1 MEKNE
+1 ME

-315 KKSANGGTQAGGV
+315 KKSANGRAQAGGV

-352 NWVGGVVG
+352 NFVGGVVG
-360 GANTSSTIQDCYNMG
+360 VEDTSSTIQDCYNMG
-375 NVTGKGNFVG
+375 NVTGKG
-385 GVVGYA
+385 
-391 NPSST
+391 
-396 IQECY
+396 
-401 NTGNVTGEGKNVGG
+401 KNVGG
-415 VVGGANTSSTI
+415 VV
-426 QDCYNTGNVT
+426 
-436 GEGNLVGGV
+436 
-445 AGGANPSS
+445 
-453 TIQDCYNTGN
+453 
-463 VTGEGNF
+463 
-470 VGGVAGGA
+470 
-478 DTSSTIQDCYNMGN
+478 
-492 VTGEGHNVGGVAGY
+492 GY

>member
-1 MEKNE
+1 MLNK
-6 KNKGVTLIALVITII
+6 KNKGITLVALVITII
-21 VLLILAGVS
+21 ILLILAGVS

-43 AIEAKNTTE
+43 VTEAKKTTE

-71 ANYTSIKKDGLQ
+71 ANYTSIKKDVLQ
-83 SELNSYFGKEKTT
+83 SELNSYFGKEKAT

-160 DKVNNDGNTFD
+160 DKVNNDGNTFE

-233 KFNGIFGNSSSIL
+233 NFNGIFGNSSSIL

-251 NSYIKGGNASGT
+251 NSYIKGGNCSGT

-278 INSTV
+278 INSTI
-283 ELYDESSGVGG
+283 ELYDECSYVGG
-294 VVGQVKGV
+294 VAGQVKDI

-315 KKSANGGTQAGGV
+315 KKAANGNTQAGGV
-328 VGLLVTG
+328 VGVLING
-335 GSQAINCY
+335 GAQAIN
-343 NAGDVTGEG
+343 
-352 NWVGGVVG
+352 
-360 GANTSSTIQDCYNMG
+360 
-375 NVTGKGNFVG
+375 
-385 GVVGYA
+385 
-391 NPSST
+391 
-396 IQECY
+396 
-401 NTGNVTGEGKNVGG
+401 
-415 VVGGANTSSTI
+415 
-426 QDCYNTGNVT
+426 CYNTGNVT
-436 GEGNLVGGV
+436 GEGNNVGGV
-445 AGGANPSS
+445 VGIAGTSS
-453 TIQDCYNTGN
+453 TVQNCYNTGN
-463 VTGEGNF
+463 VTGESN
-470 VGGVAGGA
+470 
-478 DTSSTIQDCYNMGN
+478 Y
-492 VTGEGHNVGGVAGY
+492 
-506 ANTSSTIQDCY
+506 
-517 NTGNVTGDETVGG
+517 VGG
-530 VVGCA
+530 VVGIA
-535 ANIVTKCYNTGT
+535 TNIVTKCYNTGT
-547 IVSKGISGTGGIVGD
+547 IVSKGIEGTGGIVGS
-562 CITKIPQDISLCF
+562 CLTKNPQDISLCF

-582 PEGAGGISGY
+582 PENAGGISGY
-592 LGAKGYAAKETKCY
+592 LGAQDYAAKETKCY
-606 NKGKVICTQSNTC
+606 NKGKVICTQSNTG
-619 RGEIIGEIASD
+619 RGEIIGKMASD

-642 TSRYGVGAITAGGDL
+642 TSRYGVGAIRTGGDL
-657 EAKRNGTQKTTTN
+657 EAKRKGTQKTTTN

>member
-1 MEKNE
+1 MRENGLEK
-6 KNKGVTLIALVITII
+6 KNRGITLIALIVTII

-30 ISTLTGQNGILKR
+30 INMLTGQNGILKR
-43 AIEAKNTTE
+43 ATEAKNTTE

-66 SQMAS
+66 SQMSS
-71 ANYTSIKKDGLQ
+71 ANYTSIKKDSLQ
-83 SELNSYFGKEKTT
+83 SELNTYFGKEKTT

-160 DKVNNDGNTFD
+160 DKVNNEGNTFE

-188 SGTWENTENEAL
+188 SENWVNTENEAL

-233 KFNGIFGNSSSIL
+233 NFNGIFGNSSSIL

-251 NSYIKGGNASGT
+251 NSYIKGGTCSGT

-278 INSTV
+278 INSTI
-283 ELYDESSGVGG
+283 ELYDECRGVGG
-294 VVGQVKGV
+294 VAGQVKGV

-315 KKSANGGTQAGGV
+315 KKDANGNTQTGGV
-328 VGLLVTG
+328 VGTLV
-335 GSQAINCY
+335 
-343 NAGDVTGEG
+343 AGR
-352 NWVGGVVG
+352 
-360 GANTSSTIQDCYNMG
+360 A
-375 NVTGKGNFVG
+375 
-385 GVVGYA
+385 
-391 NPSST
+391 
-396 IQECY
+396 
-401 NTGNVTGEGKNVGG
+401 
-415 VVGGANTSSTI
+415 

-436 GEGNLVGGV
+436 GEGNYVGGVIGGVNPSSTVQDCYNTGDVTGEGNCVGGV
-445 AGGANPSS
+445 AGVAGTSS
-453 TIQDCYNTGN
+453 TVQDCYNTGN
-463 VTGEGNF
+463 VTVEGDW
-470 VGGVAGGA
+470 A
-478 DTSSTIQDCYNMGN
+478 
-492 VTGEGHNVGGVAGY
+492 
-506 ANTSSTIQDCY
+506 
-517 NTGNVTGDETVGG
+517 GG
-530 VVGCA
+530 VVGIA

-547 IVSKGISGTGGIVGD
+547 IVSKGINGTGGIVGD
-562 CITKIPQDISLCF
+562 CVTKIQQDISLCF

-582 PEGAGGISGY
+582 PENAGGISGY
-592 LGAKGYAAKETKCY
+592 LGAQGYAAKENKCY
-606 NKGKVICTQSNTC
+606 NKGKVICTQSNTG
-619 RGEIIGEIASD
+619 RGEIIGKMASD

-642 TSRYGVGAITAGGDL
+642 TLRYGVGAINDGGDL
-657 EAKRNGTQKTTTN
+657 EAKRKGTQKTTTN

>member
-1 MEKNE
+1 M
-6 KNKGVTLIALVITII
+6 
-21 VLLILAGVS
+21 
-30 ISTLTGQNGILKR
+30 LTGQNGIIKR
-43 AIEAKNTTE
+43 ATEAKNTTE

-71 ANYTSIKKDGLQ
+71 TNYTSIKKDGLQ
-83 SELNSYFGKEKTT
+83 SELNSYFGKENTT

-160 DKVNNDGNTFD
+160 DRVNNEGNTFE

-180 LDFGARET
+180 LDFGARER

-208 KDIPLKATFEG
+208 KDIPFKATFEG

-233 KFNGIFGNSSSIL
+233 NFNGIFGNSSSIL

-263 VVGAVRSGTIENCHN
+263 VVGALRSGTIENCHN

-283 ELYDESSGVGG
+283 ELYDECRGVGG
-294 VVGQVKGV
+294 VAGQVKGV

-315 KKSANGGTQAGGV
+315 KKSANGSNQAGGV

-343 NAGDVTGEG
+343 NTGDVTGEG

-360 GANTSSTIQDCYNMG
+360 T
-375 NVTGKGNFVG
+375 
-385 GVVGYA
+385 
-391 NPSST
+391 
-396 IQECY
+396 
-401 NTGNVTGEGKNVGG
+401 
-415 VVGGANTSSTI
+415 
-426 QDCYNTGNVT
+426 
-436 GEGNLVGGV
+436 
-445 AGGANPSS
+445 
-453 TIQDCYNTGN
+453 
-463 VTGEGNF
+463 
-470 VGGVAGGA
+470 
-478 DTSSTIQDCYNMGN
+478 
-492 VTGEGHNVGGVAGY
+492 
-506 ANTSSTIQDCY
+506 
-517 NTGNVTGDETVGG
+517 
-530 VVGCA
+530 A
-535 ANIVTKCYNTGT
+535 ANIV
-547 IVSKGISGTGGIVGD
+547 
-562 CITKIPQDISLCF
+562 
-575 NAGTVQA
+575 
-582 PEGAGGISGY
+582 
-592 LGAKGYAAKETKCY
+592 TKCY
-606 NKGKVICTQSNTC
+606 NKGKVICTQSNTG
-619 RGEIIGEIASD
+619 RGEIIGSMASD

-642 TSRYGVGAITAGGDL
+642 TSRYGVGAINAGGDL
-657 EAKRNGTQKTTTN
+657 EAKRKGTQKTTTN

>member
-1 MEKNE
+1 
-6 KNKGVTLIALVITII
+6 
-21 VLLILAGVS
+21 
-30 ISTLTGQNGILKR
+30 
-43 AIEAKNTTE
+43 
-52 VASEKEGIQMAVTT
+52 MAVTT

-315 KKSANGGTQAGGV
+315 KKSANGRTQAGGI

-352 NWVGGVVG
+352 NFVGGVVG
-360 GANTSSTIQDCYNMG
+360 AEDTFSTIQDCYNMG

-391 NPSST
+391 N
-396 IQECY
+396 
-401 NTGNVTGEGKNVGG
+401 
-415 VVGGANTSSTI
+415 TSST
-426 QDCYNTGNVT
+426 V
-436 GEGNLVGGV
+436 
-445 AGGANPSS
+445 
-453 TIQDCYNTGN
+453 
-463 VTGEGNF
+463 
-470 VGGVAGGA
+470 
-478 DTSSTIQDCYNMGN
+478 
-492 VTGEGHNVGGVAGY
+492 
-506 ANTSSTIQDCY
+506 QDCY

-619 RGEIIGEIASD
+619 RGEIIGKIASD

>member
-1 MEKNE
+1 MRVNFKENR
-6 KNKGVTLIALVITII
+6 GITLIALVVSII

-30 ISTLTGQNGILKR
+30 ISMLTGQNGILKR
-43 AIEAKNTTE
+43 ATEAKNTTE

-71 ANYTSIKKDGLQ
+71 DNYTTSIKKDSLQ

-117 IEDDGS
+117 IENDGS

-160 DKVNNDGNTFD
+160 DKVNNEGNTFE

-208 KDIPLKATFEG
+208 KDITLKATFEG
-219 NNHIIKGVYINDET
+219 NNHIIKGVYINEET
-233 KFNGIFGNSSSIL
+233 NFNGIFGNSSSIL

-251 NSYIKGGNASGT
+251 NSYIKGGTCSGT

-283 ELYDESSGVGG
+283 ELYDECHGVGG
-294 VVGQVKGV
+294 VAGQVKGV

-315 KKSANGGTQAGGV
+315 KKDANGNTLTGGV
-328 VGLLVTG
+328 VGTLV
-335 GSQAINCY
+335 A
-343 NAGDVTGEG
+343 
-352 NWVGGVVG
+352 G
-360 GANTSSTIQDCYNMG
+360 GA
-375 NVTGKGNFVG
+375 
-385 GVVGYA
+385 
-391 NPSST
+391 
-396 IQECY
+396 
-401 NTGNVTGEGKNVGG
+401 
-415 VVGGANTSSTI
+415 

-436 GEGNLVGGV
+436 GEGNSGGGV
-445 AGGANPSS
+445 AGVANTSS
-453 TIQDCYNTGN
+453 TVQDCYNTGN
-463 VTGEGNF
+463 VTGEGNSA
-470 VGGVAGGA
+470 GGVVGA
-478 DTSSTIQDCYNMGN
+478 SGTSST
-492 VTGEGHNVGGVAGY
+492 V
-506 ANTSSTIQDCY
+506 QDCY
-517 NTGNVTGDETVGG
+517 NTGNVTGEGDWVGG
-530 VVGCA
+530 VVGTA

-547 IVSKGISGTGGIVGD
+547 IVSKGIGGTGGIVGT
-562 CITKIPQDISLCF
+562 CVTGNSQKISLCY
-575 NAGTVQA
+575 NDGTIQA
-582 PEGAGGISGY
+582 QDGVGGISGR
-592 LGAKGYAAKETKCY
+592 LGGGGYAGTATKCY
-606 NKGKVICTQSNTC
+606 NKGRIICTLSEKMK
-619 RGEIIGEIASD
+619 GEIIGNMAYD
-630 ATVTNSYYFTNE
+630 ATVTKCYFMENSENI
-642 TSRYGVGAITAGGDL
+642 YGVGAIEGNGNL
-657 EAKRNGTQKTTTN
+657 EEQRKETKKTTTN
-670 LNSYEEFLTWIE
+670 LKNYEEFLTWIE

>member
-1 MEKNE
+1 MKN
-6 KNKGVTLIALVITII
+6 NKGITLVALVVTII

-30 ISTLTGQNGILKR
+30 ISMLTGQNGILKR
-43 AIEAKNTTE
+43 ATEAKNTTE
-52 VASEKEGIQMAVTT
+52 VASEKEGIQMAITA

-71 ANYTSIKKDGLQ
+71 DNYTSIKKDGLQ
-83 SELNSYFGKEKTT
+83 SKLNSYFGKEKTT

-117 IEDDGS
+117 IEDNGS

-251 NSYIKGGNASGT
+251 NSYIKGGDCSGT

-283 ELYDESSGVGG
+283 ELYDECRSVGG
-294 VVGQVKGV
+294 VAGQVKGV

-315 KKSANGGTQAGGV
+315 KKDAKVNTLAGGV
-328 VGLLVTG
+328 VGLLVNG
-335 GSQAINCY
+335 ESQAINCY
-343 NAGDVTGEG
+343 NTGDVTGEG
-352 NWVGGVVG
+352 NYVGGVVG
-360 GANTSSTIQDCYNMG
+360 VAYTSSTVQD
-375 NVTGKGNFVG
+375 
-385 GVVGYA
+385 
-391 NPSST
+391 
-396 IQECY
+396 CY
-401 NTGNVTGEGKNVGG
+401 NTGNVTGEGDYVGG
-415 VVGGANTSSTI
+415 VVGFGNPSSTV

-436 GEGNLVGGV
+436 GEGNNVGGV
-445 AGGANPSS
+445 VGVALTSS
-453 TIQDCYNTGN
+453 TVQDCYNTGN
-463 VTGEGNF
+463 VTGEGN
-470 VGGVAGGA
+470 
-478 DTSSTIQDCYNMGN
+478 
-492 VTGEGHNVGGVAGY
+492 NVGGVVGIAY
-506 ANTSSTIQDCY
+506 TSSTVQDCY
-517 NTGNVTGDETVGG
+517 NTGDVTGEGDYVGGVAGAANPSSTVQDCYNTGDVTGEGNAVGG
-530 VVGCA
+530 VVGIA
-535 ANIVTKCYNTGT
+535 ANVVTKCYNTGT
-547 IVSKGISGTGGIVGD
+547 IVNKGIEGSAGGIVGD

-582 PEGAGGISGY
+582 PENAGGISGY

-606 NKGKVICTQSNTC
+606 NKGKVICTQSNTG
-619 RGEIIGEIASD
+619 RGEIIGSMASD

-642 TSRYGVGAITAGGDL
+642 TLRYGVGAITAGGDL
-657 EAKRNGTQKTTTN
+657 EAKRKGTQKTTTN

>member
-315 KKSANGGTQAGGV
+315 KKSANGRTQAGGI

-352 NWVGGVVG
+352 NFVGGVVG
-360 GANTSSTIQDCYNMG
+360 AEDTSSTIQDCYNMG

-396 IQECY
+396 IQDCY

-436 GEGNLVGGV
+436 GDE
-445 AGGANPSS
+445 
-453 TIQDCYNTGN
+453 T
-463 VTGEGNF
+463 
-470 VGGVAGGA
+470 
-478 DTSSTIQDCYNMGN
+478 
-492 VTGEGHNVGGVAGY
+492 VGGVAGY
-506 ANTSSTIQDCY
+506 ANTSSTVQDCY

-619 RGEIIGEIASD
+619 RGEIIGKIASD